1 MNSGDGISID
11 KFPPASNSGYT
22 TSYEEISFSE
32 TRKQI
37 LEESRER
44 RGGPGLHRS
53 EMKIPI
59 SKTKTRK
66 NTKEDLSKHQE
77 TLIDNNLR
85 DGHER
90 DTLFDSKSKLDVKKI
105 KHKQKGTTPKDI
117 ISKTKIIFKEPESS
131 AENKE
136 LLTNYGFLNL
146 LILFKYL
153 FQQIFYHYF

>member
-1 MNSGDGISID
+1 
-11 KFPPASNSGYT
+11 
-22 TSYEEISFSE
+22 
-32 TRKQI
+32 
-37 LEESRER
+37 
-44 RGGPGLHRS
+44 
-53 EMKIPI
+53 MKIPI

-117 ISKTKIIFKEPESS
+117 TSKTKIIFKEPESS

-136 LLTNYGFLNL
+136 LVENAKTGIRDLQAKLKAKTLKNL
-146 LILFKYL
+146 LKSYGP
-153 FQQIFYHYF
+153 